1 MIDDKIKRKSDT
13 YPSISKY
20 ILSRV
25 KISRCRVSECW
36 LCLSKVR
43 MMYMNNLVCLVID
56 ILHFPH
62 ALWNLMTRSIVQTKW
77 ISYATVSDI
86 DLWEHLPL
94 FLLSI
99 IWIFNM
105 DDVKAIVHLHLACKL
120 NKALQSH
127 HIYFLLSPRHAKT
140 AALHWLSTCHLQLR
154 YIMNLTWRW
163 RVSDHGKSRVFIIY
177 LWTCIYL
184 ASLTFE
190 ACYHA
195 FDVVQY
201 VSMYKKKE
209 ICRTSV
215 APIMIHLEAP
225 PIMLGCTMGWY

>member
-25 KISRCRVSECW
+25 KISWCRVSECW
-36 LCLSKVR
+36 LCLSNVR

-105 DDVKAIVHLHLACKL
+105 DDVEAIVHLHLACKL

-163 RVSDHGKSRVFIIY
+163 RVSDHGYKSCFHHLPLDMYISCQLNFWSVLSCFWCCSVRV
-177 LWTCIYL
+177 
-184 ASLTFE
+184 
-190 ACYHA
+190 
-195 FDVVQY
+195 DV
-201 VSMYKKKE
+201 
-209 ICRTSV
+209 
-215 APIMIHLEAP
+215 
-225 PIMLGCTMGWY
+225 